1 MRKVYYGFTVVQL
14 VAVLVLFY
22 LVTFGAFER
31 PAKLPGAEGA
41 LIDYHIIVGEM
52 VVPLLSLLTTIVAA
66 IARVGGRLVGLSIT
80 PFALVVVQLFVVFS
94 LAELA
99 GHTDGQS
106 TTGGL
111 IVLGF
116 HSLVGVSI
124 LAVAAALVRR
134 ARALVKGAVP
144 VAPVAATRGA

>member
-14 VAVLVLFY
+14 VTVLALFY

-31 PAKLPGAEGA
+31 PAPLPGTEGA
-41 LIDYHIIVGEM
+41 LIDYHIMVGEM

-66 IARVGGRLVGLSIT
+66 IARAGARLVTLSIT
-80 PFALVVVQLFVVFS
+80 PFALIAVQLFVIFS
-94 LAELA
+94 LAEMA
-99 GHTDGQS
+99 GHTDERS

-116 HSLVGVSI
+116 HSLVGVTI
-124 LAVAAALVRR
+124 LGVAAVLVHR
-134 ARALVKGAVP
+134 ARALAKGAVR
-144 VAPVAATRGA
+144 ATPSAVHA